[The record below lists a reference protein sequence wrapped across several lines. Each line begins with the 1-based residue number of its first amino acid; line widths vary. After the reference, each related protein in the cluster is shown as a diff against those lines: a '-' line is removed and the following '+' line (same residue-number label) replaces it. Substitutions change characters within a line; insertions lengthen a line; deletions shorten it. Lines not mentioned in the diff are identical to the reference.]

1 MDLVSLII
9 TLVLLAAVAAA
20 AYFAYQKIVV
30 EGGIFET
37 TPTESIVSEPTSSL
51 STPGEVAGGV
61 PGVDN
66 MKGRPG
72 SGAATTINYY
82 GGGEKLVPDG
92 DAKTASVC
100 YEYSKALGLDH
111 WGWDRKN
118 KSCFAYLDGHIFT
131 GMSTPTNIQGK
142 SDYIVGC
149 TQSGVQVLDGC
160 KDLSKGNFVFGH
172 KGGSSWGTDTGTK
185 KMTPEACRAYAN
197 ENGYDAFGYRT
208 SRYNGDQQYTN
219 TCFVYA
225 DAETNLKNFMGD
237 IADTNHNTYCTDPSK
252 KVIDG
257 CQ

>member
-9 TLVLLAAVAAA
+9 TLVLLAMVAAA

-37 TPTESIVSEPTSSL
+37 TPTEPIVSEPTSSL
-51 STPGEVAGGV
+51 GTPGEVAGGV

-66 MKGRPG
+66 MKGRPAQA
-72 SGAATTINYY
+72 SVTPTIKYY

-100 YEYSKALGLDH
+100 HEYSKALGLDH

-118 KSCFAYLDGHIFT
+118 KSCFAYLDSHIFT
-131 GMSTPTNIQGK
+131 TMDTPTNIQGK

-172 KGGSSWGTDTGTK
+172 KAGSSWGTEPGKT
-185 KMTPEACRAYAN
+185 MTPEACRAYAN
-197 ENGYDAFGYRT
+197 ENGYEAFGYRT
-208 SRYNGDQQYTN
+208 SRYGNNTSNN
-219 TCFVYA
+219 TCFTYA

-237 IADTNHNTYCTDPSK
+237 ATDKAHNTYCTDPSK